1 MTNAHSTPFPS
12 VFPALPL
19 LAAVAFY
26 GCNQASDRTPTS
38 ARSPLPII
46 EAEPAF
52 SSEIETPCVLPS
64 NCAGDQPACVAA
76 GERDPPRE
84 NNLCHIGPPSAGAG
98 AQTCGENVP
107 AVSVPA
113 ASHTAAPEEV
123 ETELSDG
130 TGRFSTN

>member
-1 MTNAHSTPFPS
+1 M
-12 VFPALPL
+12 FPALPL
-19 LAAVAFY
+19 LAAVALY
-26 GCNQASDRTPTS
+26 GCNQALDRTRTS

-64 NCAGDQPACVAA
+64 SRAEYPHACVAA

-84 NNLCHIGPPSAGAG
+84 SNLCHIGPPSAGAG
-98 AQTCGENVP
+98 AQTCDQNLP
-107 AVSVPA
+107 AVSVTA
-113 ASHTAAPEEV
+113 ASHPAAPEEV